1 MHTAGDRLCDGV
13 KMGSLEG
20 PDLVH
25 LRQMIENMILHVAN
39 DMCMDTEESNGNQVY
54 IQPYFLLLKVLEV
67 EVKVSF

>member
-20 PDLVH
+20 PDLVQ

-39 DMCMDTEESNGNQVY
+39 DMCMDTEESNGN
-54 IQPYFLLLKVLEV
+54 
-67 EVKVSF
+67 